1 MIWPLFKFLGQI
13 LSNFFVGILV
23 ETMTPKGHFEINW
36 PLTSE
41 KNEAVFSFKYQ
52 KFSVRVNHK
61 IKHNGTKK
69 IILISVLYQ
78 NASTSRILGPSPLGL
93 ISSD

>member
-1 MIWPLFKFLGQI
+1 MFNVGTDAITAKQSYRNFYFNEFVANGLHDNIGWIKKI
-13 LSNFFVGILV
+13 ASNLR
-23 ETMTPKGHFEINW
+23 
-36 PLTSE
+36 

-61 IKHNGTKK
+61 IKHKGTKK

-78 NASTSRILGPSPLGL
+78 NASTSRILGPAGL
-93 ISSD
+93 DF